1 MKKNITLKKEKR
13 KQVNLNQFFKPDLT
27 FKTHNSLNIK
37 FKFDQKL

>member
-37 FKFDQKL
+37 FKFN